1 MCRASL
7 FPLDPGRSRLPPPC
21 DHGMT
26 RINGYELAPSKTIA
40 TAVEDASLQRNARPK
55 TARGPE
61 AGYIFFE
68 NEVRPLM
75 EAALQKQWNL
85 LGASYLFPPEFPK
98 AGARATKLMAAR

>member
-75 EAALQKQWNL
+75 EPSHARTVELSC
-85 LGASYLFPPEFPK
+85 LGASYLRPPEFPGV
-98 AGARATKLMAAR
+98 GARAT